1 MLFGTV
7 NWLLPAE
14 LAENVK
20 HVQID
25 KTYFTVKSWV
35 PLVLETRAKLRSF
48 HVNEVKNI
56 ISPSLFPLTILL
68 FLIGKAIFLK
78 IINKRRLQN
87 M

>member
-1 MLFGTV
+1 MLFGTI

-14 LAENVK
+14 LAKNVK
-20 HVQID
+20 HVQ
-25 KTYFTVKSWV
+25 TYFTVKSWV

-78 IINKRRLQN
+78 IMNKRRLQN